1 MAKKIIAQNPADN
14 NDDVSLPDASVLWG
28 IWWDAMLLLRPA
40 FKCVQAFFWF
50 AVLTAGLGIG
60 TDPYG
65 IMRVMR
71 ALRLQRRCYD
81 SLIHNV
87 HSEGINVPSLAAL
100 WGRVVMPRLFGDKQ
114 VRVGGRRVLVA
125 DGIKKP
131 KRGRK
136 MPAVKLVHQESDNK
150 AEYTMAHS
158 FQVVGALVHSL
169 QGVVAV
175 PLAGRIDEGVVLCN
189 ALKETLL
196 TKLLTLTELVAG
208 GDPYILVADAYY
220 ASGVIIKGVLKN
232 DNDLVTRMRSDAV
245 AHALPVQEGP
255 RKRGRPKKYGKKIKL
270 TSLFDNPASMLQVAS
285 PVYGEK
291 DVMIRYGVHDLF
303 WKPAGCIVRFVAVKH
318 PSRGCCVFMSTD
330 TTLDAVEIIRLYG
343 LRFKLEYS
351 FKQAVHTIGTFSYH
365 FWMKKMTPL
374 KRNAGTQYL
383 HRKSP
388 EYRQAVA
395 RKLRAYHVFVQAGLI
410 AHGLMQ
416 YLAATYPKRVW
427 NAFGPWL
434 RTIRP
439 GVPPSEFV
447 TAGALRESLPHFL
460 ADSENSNI
468 FAKFIAVRRHQDKTE
483 IFRMAA

>member
-1 MAKKIIAQNPADN
+1 MAKTIVAQYPADDN
-14 NDDVSLPDASVLWG
+14 NVSLPDAPALWG
-28 IWWDAMLLLRPA
+28 LWWDAMLLLRPA
-40 FKCVQAFFWF
+40 FRHAQTFFWF
-50 AVLTAGLGIG
+50 AVIAAGVGIG

-65 IMRVMR
+65 MMRIMR

-81 SLIHNV
+81 ALIHNV
-87 HSEGINVPSLAAL
+87 HSESINVPSLAAL
-100 WGRVVMPRLFGDKQ
+100 WGKVVMPRLFGDKQ

-158 FQVVGALVHSL
+158 FQVVGALVHSV

-196 TKLLTLTELVAG
+196 TKMLTLTDLVAGG

-220 ASGVIIKGVLKN
+220 ASGVIIKGLLKN
-232 DNDLVTRMRSDAV
+232 GNHLVTRMRSNSV
-245 AHALPVQEGP
+245 AHALPAQNGP
-255 RKRGRPKKYGKKIKL
+255 RKRGRPKTYGKKIKL
-270 TSLFDNPASMLQVAS
+270 ASLFDNLATMLQVAS

-291 DVMIRYGVHDLF
+291 EVMMRYAVHDLL
-303 WKPAGCIVRFVAVKH
+303 WKPAGCIVRFVAVVH
-318 PSRGCCVFMSTD
+318 STRGRCVFMSTD

-365 FWMKKMTPL
+365 FWMKRMMPL
-374 KRNAGTQYL
+374 KRNAGNQYL
-383 HRKSP
+383 HRKPP
-388 EYRQAVA
+388 EYRRAVA

-416 YLAATYPKRVW
+416 YLAATYPKLVW
-427 NAFGPWL
+427 QSFGPWL

-447 TAGALRESLPHFL
+447 TAGALRESLPYFL
-460 ADSENSNI
+460 ADSETSNI
-468 FAKFIAVRRHQDKTE
+468 FAKFIAERRHHDKTE
-483 IFRMAA
+483 ILRRAA